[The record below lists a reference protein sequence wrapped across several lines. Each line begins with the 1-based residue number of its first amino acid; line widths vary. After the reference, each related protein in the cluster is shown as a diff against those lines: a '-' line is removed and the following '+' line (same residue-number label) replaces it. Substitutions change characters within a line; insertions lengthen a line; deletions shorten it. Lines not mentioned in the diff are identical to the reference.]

1 MSVFDLLVYLIAPE
15 ASLVIVAV
23 RTRRDLRSHGARPA
37 AYVLLAIAA
46 ALSILAPP
54 VFLWRRDWVAVAMFT
69 PAVVIYF
76 VPSLAVRL
84 TGGASP
90 LRGLTSDAKEIASRC
105 ARVERTNTATVEE
118 ELWLRE
124 RVQGLE
130 RWRVPETAELI
141 GLYHEKVMDLLYG
154 RDREQFAERSTARDT
169 RINELLAALQKPR
182 QQEN

>member
-54 VFLWRRDWVAVAMFT
+54 VFLWRRDWVAVTMFT
-69 PAVVIYF
+69 PAVLIYF

-84 TGGASP
+84 TGGPSA
-90 LRGLTSDAKEIASRC
+90 RWGLALAAKQIRKRWEEIAESGGGTQADADWLMSQSR
-105 ARVERTNTATVEE
+105 
-118 ELWLRE
+118 LLD
-124 RVQGLE
+124 
-130 RWRVPETAELI
+130 RWRSPDTAELI
-141 GLYHEKVMDLLYG
+141 DLYQEKISDLLFHD
-154 RDREQFAERSTARDT
+154 DREEFKRRVAAREA
-169 RINELLAALQKPR
+169 RIDKLLDSYWDSDR
-182 QQEN
+182 GR